1 MNGGA
6 SGGRKGP
13 ALASDSE
20 GAARVP
26 LRLWDVQEQGLVAR
40 GVRAD
45 GVPSAAHVATG
56 VGVCCHVLEWAREL
70 WPEVRSCFCRTCQLR
85 MVLHF

>member
-1 MNGGA
+1 MTEGTEWGLGTGAGCGQRSVNGGA
-6 SGGRKGP
+6 SGGGKGP

-20 GAARVP
+20 GASRVP

-45 GVPSAAHVATG
+45 RVPSAAHVCHWGRRVLPRLRTG
-56 VGVCCHVLEWAREL
+56 
-70 WPEVRSCFCRTCQLR
+70 
-85 MVLHF
+85 